1 MNKRVQEQEVEVKE
15 VKELWSEYVLSDGN
29 TIRIKPVVTKVI
41 QKLSEDNNP
50 TYTVSLQHVIV
61 VKDWGGYNG
70 RHHCKFKLYY
80 NTAT

>member
-61 VKDWGGYNG
+61 VKD
-70 RHHCKFKLYY
+70 
-80 NTAT
+80 